1 MNITFMDKLRTL
13 LKIYGKIGKL
23 SKNQQVLTK
32 IINPI
37 DTIRYTE
44 FTYLL
49 KFIKNRNLRKMNI
62 LDISSPFM
70 MSYILAS
77 ENKVLKTD
85 INIEEKSYINE
96 TINLSFKLEDATQL
110 SFKDDTFDLIY
121 SISVIEHIYNKYI
134 QAINEMIRVV
144 KQDGYIYLTFP
155 VSVKHVEEWCN
166 TNIYSHQYKKNSKTF
181 FQYRFGESDINNI
194 FESLNNV
201 EVIDMSIY
209 WERNN
214 GQYDK
219 TMLQIKKQ
227 LKNKYLTLIKN
238 SFINFICGINL
249 LENKPGDFKSPTL
262 FGNVSIILRKKRKNI
277 GGY

>member
-1 MNITFMDKLRTL
+1 MNITFIDKLRTL
-13 LKIYGKIGKL
+13 LKVYGKISKL
-23 SKNQQVLTK
+23 PKNQQILTK

-37 DTIRYTE
+37 DTTRYTE
-44 FTYLL
+44 FAYLL

-96 TINLSFKLEDATQL
+96 TINLSFKLEDAAQL
-110 SFKDDTFDLIY
+110 SFKDNTFDLIY

-144 KQDGYIYLTFP
+144 KKDGYIYLTFP
-155 VSVKHVEEWCN
+155 VSFKHVEEWCN
-166 TNIYSHQYKKNSKTF
+166 TNIYSHQYKENSKTF
-181 FQYRFGESDINNI
+181 FQYRFGESDLNNI
-194 FESLNNV
+194 FESLKNV

-209 WERNN
+209 WEKNN

-227 LKNKYLTLIKN
+227 LNNKYLTLIKN
-238 SFINFICGINL
+238 SFINFIWGFNL
-249 LENKPGDFKSPTL
+249 LENKPGDFKSPKL
-262 FGNVSIILRKKRKNI
+262 FGNVSLVLKKNRCV
-277 GGY
+277 

>member
-1 MNITFMDKLRTL
+1 MKITFMDKLRTL
-13 LKIYGKIGKL
+13 IKVYGTIGKL
-23 SKNQQVLTK
+23 PENQQILTK

-37 DTIRYTE
+37 DTVRYTE
-44 FTYLL
+44 FTYFL
-49 KFIKNRNLRKMNI
+49 KFIKNSNLRKMNI

-85 INIEEKSYINE
+85 INIEEKKYINE
-96 TINLSFKLEDATQL
+96 TINLSFKLEDAAQL

-134 QAINEMIRVV
+134 QAINEMIRVA

-166 TNIYSHQYKKNSKTF
+166 TNIYSHQYKENSKTF
-181 FQYRFGESDINNI
+181 FQYRFDESDLNNI
-194 FESLNNV
+194 FESLKNV

-214 GQYDK
+214 GQYDN
-219 TMLQIKKQ
+219 TMSQIKKQ
-227 LKNKYLTLIKN
+227 LKNKYITLIKD
-238 SFINFICGINL
+238 SFVNLIGGFNL
-249 LENKPGDFKSPTL
+249 LENKPGDFKSPKL
-262 FGNVSIILRKKRKNI
+262 FGNVSVILRKKERI
-277 GGY
+277 